1 MSLWQ
6 TTLDALHLLVSL
18 DPKLWEIVAVSFSV
32 SLTAIALV
40 LIPSVVLS
48 FVLAYTNF
56 RGKWTLLSLIN
67 TLQAVPT
74 VVIGLLL
81 YMLLSRAGPLGD
93 WQMLFTQQAMI
104 LGQALICFPIL
115 VAMMHGALQSTDRRS
130 LETSMTLGASV
141 PRLFATLVWEA
152 RFPLMAATIAGFSRI
167 VTEVGCSMMVGG
179 NIMGLTRNIPTAISL
194 ESNKGAFAQ
203 VLGRKPWWQR
213 LFLTSATSEVV
224 YLHQSPYLFDDT
236 VYQNVVYGIRFSGL
250 SAHEKRAQVIT
261 ALRMVGLET
270 LADEHISVLS
280 GGEKQRVAMAR
291 AWILKP
297 SILLMDE
304 PSASL
309 DQESIERLVIMARDL
324 LERGSSLVITSH
336 QTNALT
342 ALCKKQW
349 WIKERQLIE
358 SPLLQIVKENNDN
371 HTNTSHASTFRH

>member
-56 RGKWTLLSLIN
+56 RCKWTLLSLIN

-203 VLGRKPWWQR
+203 GVALGMVLLALALG
-213 LFLTSATSEVV
+213 LNFL
-224 YLHQSPYLFDDT
+224 L
-236 VYQNVVYGIRFSGL
+236 
-250 SAHEKRAQVIT
+250 
-261 ALRMVGLET
+261 
-270 LADEHISVLS
+270 
-280 GGEKQRVAMAR
+280 
-291 AWILKP
+291 
-297 SILLMDE
+297 
-304 PSASL
+304 
-309 DQESIERLVIMARDL
+309 
-324 LERGSSLVITSH
+324 SSLRGKGYLRT
-336 QTNALT
+336 
-342 ALCKKQW
+342 
-349 WIKERQLIE
+349 
-358 SPLLQIVKENNDN
+358 
-371 HTNTSHASTFRH
+371 